1 MAFVLVSIDDDPE
14 RLARYVAERKFK
26 MTVTRLPFDQ
36 AEALMGVKNV
46 PTGFYVD
53 RKGVV
58 RYETRGGEA
67 HGDSAERVSWYVEE
81 LKQARSR

>member
-26 MTVTRLPFDQ
+26 MTVTRLPFDK
-36 AEALMGVKNV
+36 AEALMGVKDV

-53 RKGVV
+53 RTGVV
-58 RYETRGGEA
+58 RYETRGGET

-81 LKQARSR
+81 LKQTR